1 VGFLPYIKIPTR
13 YIFAANHTIPT
24 NVAKRIPSERRIS
37 QVGTPH
43 GIRAIIT
50 IGEVKGIYEH
60 HTATGELGSLRMVII
75 TKIEIMI
82 GIITGVCNCCASCT
96 ESTLEPIAAKIAE

>member
-1 VGFLPYIKIPTR
+1 MKQTAKILCIVLMAVLLCVGLIACAHKK
-13 YIFAANHTIPT
+13 A
-24 NVAKRIPSERRIS
+24 ED
-37 QVGTPH
+37 
-43 GIRAIIT
+43 
-50 IGEVKGIYEH
+50 

-82 GIITGVCNCCASCT
+82 GIISGVCNCCASCT